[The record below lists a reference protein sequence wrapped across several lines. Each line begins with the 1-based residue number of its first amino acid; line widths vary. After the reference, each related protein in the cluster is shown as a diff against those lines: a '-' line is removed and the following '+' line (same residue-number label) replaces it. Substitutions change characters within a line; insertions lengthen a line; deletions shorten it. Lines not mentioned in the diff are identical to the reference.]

1 MKSAAHGLITFIAC
15 LLLISGCSLG
25 EIHKQTRFTE
35 NLGTI
40 KGKVELSGGQE
51 GKIIVKRYTLEDSV
65 YVYESFERPSAKGEY
80 TFYVAP
86 GTYYITAFIDSNSDA
101 EYQSSEAGDYHGS
114 ESGMPAAIHVEPG
127 QTVTVE
133 TITIAG
139 KPPTPSGDIKSKA
152 RLSPSKNNIGRIVS
166 LDHAMFGKAN
176 YSTGMWKPIDFLTE
190 VGGGLLFLQEYQ
202 AGKIPILF
210 IHGING
216 GPTDWEAAIRN
227 LDIRHFQ
234 PWVLYY
240 PSGMRLDIISDYLVT
255 AVVELH
261 QTYGF
266 KQLYVASHSM
276 GGLVAKSFVQKHLD
290 RFPEDKELISF
301 MMTVNSPMNG
311 MNSAV
316 SGVNNS
322 PIVIPAWHDVAT
334 DSAFLQDLNAWK
346 WPDEVPYHLVF
357 SYRTGDSNDGVVRL
371 QSQIPL
377 ELQSEAIRM
386 YGFNN
391 THVGTLNDAAFL
403 ELFNKILADSLAN
416 PQRQ

>member
-80 TFYVAP
+80 TFYIAP

-127 QTVTVE
+127 QTVTVG

-216 GPTDWEAAIRN
+216 GPTDWKAVIQN
-227 LDIRHFQ
+227 LDSRYFQ
-234 PWVLYY
+234 PWILYY
-240 PSGMRLDIISDYLVT
+240 PSGVRLGMISDYVVT
-255 AVVELH
+255 AITDLH
-261 QTYGF
+261 NLYDF
-266 KQLYVASHSM
+266 KQLYVVGHSI
-276 GGLVAKSFVQKHLD
+276 GGLVTRSFVQKYVD
-290 RFPEDKELISF
+290 RFPENKGVIRF
-301 MMTVNSPMNG
+301 VMTINSPMRG
-311 MNSAV
+311 MDSAV
-316 SGVNNS
+316 KGVKNS
-322 PIVIPAWHDVAT
+322 PIVVPAWRDVAT
-334 DSAFLQDLNAWK
+334 DSAFLHDLTAWE
-346 WPDEVPYHLVF
+346 WPDDIPYHLVF
-357 SYRTGDSNDGVVRL
+357 SYKTGGSNDGVVHL
-371 QSQIPL
+371 HSQIPL
-377 ELQSEAIRM
+377 KLQSETVRM

-391 THVGTLNDAAFL
+391 THAGTLNDAAFL
-403 ELFNKILADSLAN
+403 ELFNMILADSLAN